1 MPIVFNN
8 SAKNTEATPPTLE
21 TYSKPNTRSRRTLST
36 GSLHRLKKEVGA
48 SLQQNQHQEDHERD
62 SSEGTEPDESTTPA
76 ALPLLLE
83 KTQTQLEHTSL
94 ARRTNTARS
103 SHPPLAPSSLW
114 VSSSERRGNESEHDD
129 ESRIKR
135 RRSMGSSD
143 QSLSYAENDGRI
155 KGVVCPL
162 SPPSSQLAS
171 SALDALVSISNDD
184 GDEQQ
189 SVVAPDGVAVKLET
203 VSEGCEPSSETTSTT
218 ITPTPTTASTPQG
231 RNISISG
238 EDRAECAIEPDYT
251 QRPPISYAG
260 LIIQVLLEST
270 KIKMTLADIYA
281 AIMQKHPYYRH
292 AASGWQASNSV
303 RNSLSLNK
311 AFAKVDRTPD
321 EPGHGCFWALQ
332 DHVRDSSDPFPCRKR
347 KAPQSDSTTATR
359 SKGATLPK
367 LDCVVESPS
376 ERSLSFGTPSF
387 LDSAPSPAA
396 SEDAEDLKSPRRSG
410 RARRPPRPKEAE
422 DYIGLNTR
430 QPSLINASLSTPP
443 SSPAPYGQ
451 DREVTPVTA
460 PARKRASSVKVEKI
474 HSSTAI
480 NHPNASRDETPLSPA
495 TARKAVNDVDLASI
509 PGVVTTQRIRRPPQ
523 NLAEFVSSEDFKAA
537 PCGKRTLQPSTS
549 SSSLNG
555 TDMDASPREKK
566 EAKRSKSESHISF
579 SHSGKRAS
587 PIEADH
593 QNTDPESQRE
603 NFDRSP
609 SVPNLPA
616 TSRLSH
622 LNPNAGPA
630 IIPLSALSHSRRA
643 SRDFSG
649 KKQRRDPSLANGR
662 SKSLY
667 SKRHSSHEVPTRE
680 QILERRRRDGK
691 RESMVASDDDW
702 SDSDFDFLR
711 DEEENYRLMRIRVR
725 KIQKTCGRWSL
736 REVNDR
742 YGDVLGDDDLDSE
755 DEHSRAEG
763 EKIKLLLDPSVINY
777 GFDSCDSEYILDYH
791 QGPLFNNVT
800 WPEFSDVKE
809 DSNNSN
815 TNSNS
820 NSNSPG
826 NSNSSNPCNLSH
838 PSIPSNSSN
847 IGISGNE
854 TEITGTIVDDH
865 VLESVAD
872 DTQVPD
878 LTAEQVNIDPQVV
891 AEVLSALT
899 KSVVLG
905 SELTPP
911 IECIPNIQVP
921 SSPLPLTTPNG
932 CTDGKTRK
940 QEADE
945 WALFVGNCGPKMECN
960 TGANR
965 RNVDIESE
973 ARLKNI
979 SPLEHDLPDS
989 EIEAVVAAVSS
1000 GVVVEASQIQ
1010 MEGVIAE
1017 VAPVTAGIKEDI
1029 EVDDFIGWSLCE

>member
-1 MPIVFNN
+1 M
-8 SAKNTEATPPTLE
+8 L
-21 TYSKPNTRSRRTLST
+21 Y
-36 GSLHRLKKEVGA
+36 KK
-48 SLQQNQHQEDHERD
+48 Q
-62 SSEGTEPDESTTPA
+62 
-76 ALPLLLE
+76 
-83 KTQTQLEHTSL
+83 
-94 ARRTNTARS
+94 
-103 SHPPLAPSSLW
+103 
-114 VSSSERRGNESEHDD
+114 
-129 ESRIKR
+129 
-135 RRSMGSSD
+135 
-143 QSLSYAENDGRI
+143 
-155 KGVVCPL
+155 
-162 SPPSSQLAS
+162 
-171 SALDALVSISNDD
+171 
-184 GDEQQ
+184 
-189 SVVAPDGVAVKLET
+189 
-203 VSEGCEPSSETTSTT
+203 
-218 ITPTPTTASTPQG
+218 
-231 RNISISG
+231 
-238 EDRAECAIEPDYT
+238 
-251 QRPPISYAG
+251 
-260 LIIQVLLEST
+260 
-270 KIKMTLADIYA
+270 
-281 AIMQKHPYYRH
+281 
-292 AASGWQASNSV
+292 NSV

-332 DHVRDSSDPFPCRKR
+332 DHVRDSNDPFPCRKR
-347 KAPQSDSTTATR
+347 KAPQSDSTTAAR

-451 DREVTPVTA
+451 DREVTPITA
-460 PARKRASSVKVEKI
+460 PARKRASSVKVE
-474 HSSTAI
+474 
-480 NHPNASRDETPLSPA
+480 TPLSPA
-495 TARKAVNDVDLASI
+495 AATARKVVNDVDLASI

-555 TDMDASPREKK
+555 TDVDASPREKK

-593 QNTDPESQRE
+593 QNTDPEPQRE
-603 NFDRSP
+603 NIDHLP

-616 TSRLSH
+616 ASRLSH

-630 IIPLSALSHSRRA
+630 TIPLSALSHSKRA

-680 QILERRRRDGK
+680 HILERRRRDGK

-755 DEHSRAEG
+755 EEHSRAEG

-809 DSNNSN
+809 DSNN
-815 TNSNS
+815 TNSNNSS
-820 NSNSPG
+820 NSNNPG
-826 NSNSSNPCNLSH
+826 NSNSSNPSNPSH

-847 IGISGNE
+847 VGISDNE
-854 TEITGTIVDDH
+854 TEITGTIVDSH
-865 VLESVAD
+865 VLENVAD

-878 LTAEQVNIDPQVV
+878 LAAEQVNFDPQVV

-905 SELTPP
+905 SELTHPT
-911 IECIPNIQVP
+911 ECIPNIQVP
-921 SSPLPLTTPNG
+921 SSPLPLTTPNS

-973 ARLKNI
+973 ARLKDI
-979 SPLEHDLPDS
+979 SPLEHVLPDS

-1000 GVVVEASQIQ
+1000 GVVAEASQVQ
-1010 MEGVIAE
+1010 MEGIIAE
-1017 VAPVTAGIKEDI
+1017 AAPVTAGVKEDI

>member
-1 MPIVFNN
+1 
-8 SAKNTEATPPTLE
+8 
-21 TYSKPNTRSRRTLST
+21 
-36 GSLHRLKKEVGA
+36 
-48 SLQQNQHQEDHERD
+48 
-62 SSEGTEPDESTTPA
+62 
-76 ALPLLLE
+76 
-83 KTQTQLEHTSL
+83 
-94 ARRTNTARS
+94 
-103 SHPPLAPSSLW
+103 
-114 VSSSERRGNESEHDD
+114 
-129 ESRIKR
+129 
-135 RRSMGSSD
+135 
-143 QSLSYAENDGRI
+143 
-155 KGVVCPL
+155 
-162 SPPSSQLAS
+162 
-171 SALDALVSISNDD
+171 
-184 GDEQQ
+184 
-189 SVVAPDGVAVKLET
+189 
-203 VSEGCEPSSETTSTT
+203 
-218 ITPTPTTASTPQG
+218 
-231 RNISISG
+231 
-238 EDRAECAIEPDYT
+238 
-251 QRPPISYAG
+251 
-260 LIIQVLLEST
+260 
-270 KIKMTLADIYA
+270 MTLADIYA

-347 KAPQSDSTTATR
+347 KASQSDSTTITTAAR

-376 ERSLSFGTPSF
+376 ERSLSSGTPSF

-422 DYIGLNTR
+422 EYIGLNTR
-430 QPSLINASLSTPP
+430 QPSLTNASLSTPP

-451 DREVTPVTA
+451 DREVTPVAA
-460 PARKRASSVKVEKI
+460 PARKRASSVKIEKI
-474 HSSTAI
+474 QPSTAM
-480 NHPNASRDETPLSPA
+480 NHPGTSRDETPSSPVTA
-495 TARKAVNDVDLASI
+495 TARKVVQDVDLASI
-509 PGVVTTQRIRRPPQ
+509 PGVVTTQRVRRPPQ

-555 TDMDASPREKK
+555 TDVDASPRERK

-579 SHSGKRAS
+579 CHSGKRAGTV
-587 PIEADH
+587 EMDQQH
-593 QNTDPESQRE
+593 TDPELQRE
-603 NFDRSP
+603 NLDRSP
-609 SVPNLPA
+609 SMPNLSAASP
-616 TSRLSH
+616 LSH

-630 IIPLSALSHSRRA
+630 TIPLSALSHSKRG
-643 SRDFSG
+643 SRDFSC
-649 KKQRRDPSLANGR
+649 KKQRRDASHANGR

-691 RESMVASDDDW
+691 REIMVASDDDW

-736 REVNDR
+736 RDEVNDR
-742 YGDVLGDDDLDSE
+742 YADVIGDDDFDSE
-755 DEHSRAEG
+755 EEHSRAEG
-763 EKIKLLLDPSVINY
+763 EKIKLLMDPSVINY

-815 TNSNS
+815 SN
-820 NSNSPG
+820 
-826 NSNSSNPCNLSH
+826 NSSNLSN
-838 PSIPSNSSN
+838 PSNPSN
-847 IGISGNE
+847 PSNAGINDND
-854 TEITGTIVDDH
+854 TEIADSTVDSH
-865 VLESVAD
+865 ILESVAD
-872 DTQVPD
+872 DIQVPD
-878 LTAEQVNIDPQVV
+878 LSTEQVNFDPQIV

-905 SELTPP
+905 PELIHPT
-911 IECIPNIQVP
+911 ECIPNIQVP
-921 SSPLPLTTPNG
+921 SSSLPLATPNT
-932 CTDGKTRK
+932 CTDGKARK

-965 RNVDIESE
+965 RNMDVESE
-973 ARLKNI
+973 ARLKDV
-979 SPLEHDLPDS
+979 SPLEHVLPDS
-989 EIEAVVAAVSS
+989 EIAAVVAAASS
-1000 GVVVEASQIQ
+1000 GVVAEASHVQ
-1010 MEGVIAE
+1010 MEGIITE
-1017 VAPVTAGIKEDI
+1017 VAPVTAGVKEDI
-1029 EVDDFIGWSLCE
+1029 EAEDFIGWSLCE